1 MSLSTRRHSL
11 SHIMAQAT
19 RMVMWPNALL
29 AIGPDVDN
37 GWYYDIDFGDT
48 TLEEA
53 KLRDIEKKMKAI
65 VREGQEFKQFS
76 LSVTDA
82 KTFVSALGETYKLEM
97 IEDLA
102 ARGETTISFFANIGK
117 FHNPAYAG
125 FEFLNNP
132 NTVAI
137 VENGEVSV
145 PVILSETKDPWTK
158 ITLDSSQAQNDG
170 TQNLKTWKLEN
181 SHFDFR
187 LSTFIDMCQGPHV
200 EFTNLIPE
208 DSFKLDKLAWAYW
221 RGDSKN
227 KQLTR
232 IYGLAFDTGE
242 ALAKYENMMEEA
254 KKRDHR
260 ILGKKLKLFTVSD
273 MVGSGLPLIQP
284 NGMIIREAIKDY
296 LWDLHKDKG
305 YLRVCTPHLAK
316 EELYQTSGHA
326 GKYLED
332 MFSVYGGTS
341 KENFFLKPMNCPH
354 HMQLFADNQF
364 SYRDM
369 PIRYFEPATVYRDE
383 KTGQL
388 SGLTR
393 VRSITQDDGHL
404 FCRVGQIKE
413 EVSMIVD
420 IVKEFYTTFGLM
432 EWYWVSLSIRD
443 PKTPEK
449 YLGGDDVW
457 QIAEKALEEAAI
469 ANKLNYRPMPG
480 EAAFYGPKLD
490 FMFQDA
496 IGREW
501 QLATIQC
508 DFNQPNRF
516 QLSFKNELGEDEQPV
531 VIHRAISGSL
541 ERFMGIMIEHF
552 AGTFPLWL
560 APEQVRIIPVG
571 EAFFDYGNEVYA
583 LLRKSGLRVKLDD
596 STDSLGKKI
605 RNAETEHANYILV
618 VGEQEK
624 IARTL
629 AVRNFKTKWQS
640 VESIEDFTR
649 RVKEEIEKKTL

>member
-1 MSLSTRRHSL
+1 MSLPLSTRRHSL

-19 RMVMWPNALL
+19 RMVMGANAKL

-37 GWYYDIDFGDT
+37 GWYYDIDFGES
-48 TLEEA
+48 TLEES
-53 KLRDIEKKMKAI
+53 KLKDIEKKMKAI

-76 LSVTDA
+76 LSVNDA
-82 KTFVSALGETYKLEM
+82 KTLVSTLGETYKLEM
-97 IEDLA
+97 IEDLEKK
-102 ARGETTISFFANIGK
+102 GETTISFFANIGK
-117 FHNPAYAG
+117 FHNPAYEG

-132 NTVAI
+132 DSYAI
-137 VENGEVSV
+137 EDTNGRSVVGENQG
-145 PVILSETKDPWTK
+145 
-158 ITLDSSQAQNDG
+158 
-170 TQNLKTWKLEN
+170 KTN
-181 SHFDFR
+181 FDFR
-187 LSTFIDMCQGPHV
+187 TSTFIDMCQGPHV
-200 EFTNLIPE
+200 INTNEISE
-208 DSFKLDKLAWAYW
+208 DSFSLDKLAGAYW
-221 RGDSKN
+221 RGDAKN

-232 IYGLAFDTGE
+232 IYGLAFETGTE
-242 ALAKYENMMEEA
+242 LDAYKTMMEEA

-260 ILGKKLKLFTVSD
+260 ILGKKMKLFTVSD
-273 MVGSGLPLIQP
+273 LVGSGLPLIQP
-284 NGMIIREAIKDY
+284 KGMIMRKAIEDY
-296 LWDLHKDKG
+296 LWSLHADKG
-305 YLRVCTPHLAK
+305 YHRVWTPHLAK

-404 FCRVGQIKE
+404 FCRVSQIKD
-413 EVSMIVD
+413 EVSTIVN
-420 IVKEFYTTFGLM
+420 IIKEFYTTFGLM
-432 EWYWVSLSIRD
+432 DGYWVSLSIRD
-443 PKTPEK
+443 MSTPEK
-449 YLGGDDVW
+449 YLGDNSVW
-457 QIAEKALEEAAI
+457 EIAEKALEDAAI
-469 ANKLNYRPMPG
+469 ANGLNYRPMPG

-490 FMFQDA
+490 FMFKDA

-516 QLSFKNELGEDEQPV
+516 GLSFKNEQGEDEQPV

-552 AGTFPLWL
+552 AGVFPLWL
-560 APEQVRIIPVG
+560 APEQVRVIPVG
-571 EAFFDYGNEVYA
+571 EAFVEYGYA
-583 LLRKSGLRVKLDD
+583 VKKNLLDTNIRVSVDD
-596 STDSLGKKI
+596 SSDSLGKKI
-605 RNAETEHANYILV
+605 RNAETDHVNYILV
-618 VGEQEK
+618 VGEQEMK
-624 IARTL
+624 SSSL
-629 AVRNFKTKWQS
+629 AVRNFKTKTQTT
-640 VESIEDFTR
+640 EYIDDFER
-649 RVKEEIEKKTL
+649 RIGEEIKNKSL

>member
-1 MSLSTRRHSL
+1 
-11 SHIMAQAT
+11 MAQAT
-19 RMVMWPNALL
+19 RMVMGADAKL
-29 AIGPDVDN
+29 AIGPDVSS
-37 GWYYDIDFGDT
+37 GWYYDIDFGDK
-48 TLEEA
+48 TLEES
-53 KLRDIEKKMKAI
+53 KLKDIEKKMKSI

-76 LSVTDA
+76 LSVADA
-82 KTFVSALGETYKLEM
+82 KTLVSSLGEIYKLEM

-102 ARGETTISFFANIGK
+102 TRGETVISFFANIGK
-117 FHNPAYAG
+117 FNNPVYAG

-132 NTVAI
+132 DSYAVDTAEGRTVIA
-137 VENGEVSV
+137 ENQG
-145 PVILSETKDPWTK
+145 
-158 ITLDSSQAQNDG
+158 
-170 TQNLKTWKLEN
+170 KTN
-181 SHFDFR
+181 FDFR
-187 LSTFIDMCQGPHV
+187 TSTFIDMCQGPHV
-200 EFTNLIPE
+200 IKTDSIPE
-208 DSFKLDKLAWAYW
+208 DSFKIDKLAGAYW
-221 RGDSKN
+221 RGDAKN

-232 IYGLAFDTGE
+232 IYGLAFE
-242 ALAKYENMMEEA
+242 SSIELAAYENMMEEA

-296 LWDLHKDKG
+296 LWELHSGKG
-305 YLRVCTPHLAK
+305 YDRVCTPHLAK

-354 HMQLFADNQF
+354 HMQIFADNQF

-369 PIRYFEPATVYRDE
+369 PVRYFEPATVYRDE

-404 FCRVGQIKE
+404 FCRVSQIKD
-413 EVSMIVD
+413 EVSTIVD
-420 IVKEFYTTFGLM
+420 IIKEFYTTFGLM
-432 EWYWVSLSIRD
+432 DGYWVSLSIRD
-443 PKTPEK
+443 PLTPEK

-457 QIAEKALEEAAI
+457 QIAESALEEAAI
-469 ANKLNYRPMPG
+469 ANGLNYKPMPG

-490 FMFQDA
+490 FMFKDA

-516 QLSFKNELGEDEQPV
+516 KLSFKNEKNEDEQPV

-571 EAFFDYGNEVYA
+571 ENFFSYADEVFQQLKKA
-583 LLRKSGLRVKLDD
+583 GLRVKFDD

-618 VGEQEK
+618 VGAEEMEK
-624 IARTL
+624 KTV

-640 VESIEDFTR
+640 VETITDFIT
-649 RVKEEIEKKTL
+649 KMQEEIKTKTL